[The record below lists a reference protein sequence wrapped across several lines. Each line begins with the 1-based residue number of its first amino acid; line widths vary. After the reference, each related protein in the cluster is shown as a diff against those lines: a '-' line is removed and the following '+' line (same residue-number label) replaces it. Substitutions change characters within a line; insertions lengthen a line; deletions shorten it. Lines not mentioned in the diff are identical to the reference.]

1 MDFQFLASE
10 KCLPNSGGW
19 YSENTLVTATSSI
32 KSLFFFYIHW
42 VNFNFFLNEMFLFRS
57 LKENLLKLLKTKEIF
72 NRCSHC
78 VNNETQQSENVNNT

>member
-10 KCLPNSGGW
+10 KYLPNSGGW

-42 VNFNFFLNEMFLFRS
+42 VNFNFFFEWNVPIQKSERKLVKT
-57 LKENLLKLLKTKEIF
+57 LKNKGDI
-72 NRCSHC
+72 
-78 VNNETQQSENVNNT
+78 